1 MLDEK
6 LLRKSLGF
14 PDKGE
19 FYLKYLFSGNLLKEN
34 PFTFEENML
43 LNCKGVRSDAILCDI
58 IRGKIVVDAINDFVP
73 KVEERYFYF
82 NITKTGID
90 KAERRNDG
98 MMIDMFNIIV
108 GNTYQSLDDM
118 TDEEESRIQQL
129 CTMFQEHGM
138 ILFPKSLKNPRKS
151 FHEIREI
158 TFEPDEPEK
167 GMFSTIFSPVEKK
180 KQNLHGVLERAA
192 QESLTNK
199 DSPMSDK
206 TNCDSFPRP
215 LIVPNPMSHP
225 MKNSDILL
233 AALDESLPEDED
245 PQFEDPQFIEEP
257 KKMDDVILV
266 EKSSAPQKASKKH
279 KE

>member
-1 MLDEK
+1 MKGVGSFMLDEK

-98 MMIDMFNIIV
+98 MMIDIFNVIV
-108 GNTYQSLDDM
+108 GNAYQSLDDM

-158 TFEPDEPEK
+158 TFESKEEIPLA
-167 GMFSTIFSPVEKK
+167 IFSPVEKK

-192 QESLTNK
+192 QESLTMK
-199 DSPMSDK
+199 DSPISDK
-206 TNCDSFPRP
+206 TNC
-215 LIVPNPMSHP
+215 P

-233 AALDESLPEDED
+233 ASLDESLPEDED

-266 EKSSAPQKASKKH
+266 EKSSAPKKASKKH

>member
-98 MMIDMFNIIV
+98 MMIDMFNVIV
-108 GNTYQSLDDM
+108 GNAYQSLDDM

-158 TFEPDEPEK
+158 TFESKEEIPLA
-167 GMFSTIFSPVEKK
+167 IFSPVEKK

-192 QESLTNK
+192 QESLISKN
-199 DSPMSDK
+199 SPVSDK
-206 TNCDSFPRP
+206 TNCDFS
-215 LIVPNPMSHP
+215 PNPLPSSHP

-245 PQFEDPQFIEEP
+245 PRFEDPQFIKEP
-257 KKMDDVILV
+257 KKMDDAIFI
-266 EKSSAPQKASKKH
+266 EKSSAPKKASKNH
-279 KE
+279 KK